1 MFDPR
6 TAPYAALL
14 LRIGLGVMFIAHS
27 LWLKLFVFTLPGTAQ
42 FFGSIGLPPALAY
55 LVFAAEAIGGVA
67 LVLGI
72 ATRPVALALIPVLLG
87 ATWAHAGNG
96 WLFTNPNGGWEYPLF
111 LALATAVQAL
121 LGAGAFALRPSGGT
135 AATATPAARAL
146 QSRPSRCHPQ
156 CRPS

>member
-1 MFDPR
+1 VIHRP

-14 LRIGLGVMFIAHS
+14 LRVSLGAMFIAHS

-55 LVFAAEAIGGVA
+55 LVFALEAIGGVG

-72 ATRPVALALIPVLLG
+72 ATRALALALVPVLLG

-96 WLFTNPNGGWEYPLF
+96 WLFTNANGGWEYPLF
-111 LALATAVQAL
+111 LTLATGVQAL
-121 LGAGAFALRPSGGT
+121 LGDGAWALRPAIGAS
-135 AATATPAARAL
+135 PAARAPA
-146 QSRPSRCHPQ
+146 SQ
-156 CRPS
+156 CAVDW

>member
-1 MFDPR
+1 VTPLP

-14 LRIGLGVMFIAHS
+14 LRVSLGVMFIAHS

-55 LVFAAEAIGGVA
+55 VVFALEAIGGVA

-72 ATRPVALALIPVLLG
+72 ATRAVALALVPVLLG

-96 WLFTNPNGGWEYPLF
+96 WLFTSVNGGWEYPLF
-111 LALATAVQAL
+111 LTLATVVQAL
-121 LGAGAFALRPSGGT
+121 LGDGAWALRPT
-135 AATATPAARAL
+135 LRDVVPARMARA
-146 QSRPSRCHPQ
+146 
-156 CRPS
+156 